1 MEPSK
6 IIQIIAGVISLG
18 IGLFLVLRPKR
29 EEGAREDY
37 LAMSGTFLVVLGF
50 LLLVLLV
57 LK

>member
-1 MEPSK
+1 MGSWK
-6 IIQIIAGVISLG
+6 IIQIIGGVISLG

-29 EEGAREDY
+29 EEGSREDY
-37 LAMSGTFLVVLGF
+37 LALSGTFLIVLGF